1 MTQQSG
7 DHLDTKEIARKIEQL
22 VNQTPPE
29 VMERMK
35 KRLEQR
41 RHLQAGTN
49 SGELMNKRT
58 G

>member
-1 MTQQSG
+1 MTQQNG
-7 DHLDTKEIARKIEQL
+7 NHLDTKQIARQIEEL

-29 VMERMK
+29 VIERMR
-35 KRLEQR
+35 KRLEER
-41 RHLQAGTN
+41 RHLQAGAN

>member
-1 MTQQSG
+1 MTQQNG
-7 DHLDTKEIARKIEQL
+7 NRLNTQEIARKIEEL

-29 VMERMK
+29 VIERMRE
-35 KRLEQR
+35 RLEKR
-41 RHLQAGTN
+41 RHLQAGAN

>member
-7 DHLDTKEIARKIEQL
+7 SHLNTKEIARKIEEF

-35 KRLEQR
+35 KRLEER
-41 RHLQAGTN
+41 RHLQAGAN